1 MCAQTEAP
9 GKPATINMQA
19 AILSTKEGQQATQ
32 ELAARVNT
40 RKQALEKR
48 QQDLAALQSR
58 LRAGSTTMPQ
68 AARDK
73 LIGDIDAR
81 TKEWN
86 RDSQDF
92 NEEVQQEEGKI
103 MDEVGQKMLA
113 LVEKYALQHNIFLV
127 ADVSNPRSPVVWA
140 EPSLDITNDI
150 IKLYDQTHP
159 PTPATPPAPPAAP
172 ATKKQ

>member
-58 LRAGSTTMPQ
+58 LRAGSTTMHQ

-92 NEEVQQEEGKI
+92 NDEVQQ
-103 MDEVGQKMLA
+103 
-113 LVEKYALQHNIFLV
+113 
-127 ADVSNPRSPVVWA
+127 
-140 EPSLDITNDI
+140 
-150 IKLYDQTHP
+150 
-159 PTPATPPAPPAAP
+159 
-172 ATKKQ
+172 